1 MATTNSVMLCACFAL
16 LLVINGVYADVYM
29 HNPRGSN
36 NRYGWSAGESDV
48 MGSQR
53 VASRQPTPIFHN
65 NPTGRHFII
74 LSVDDANNAPAN
86 R

>member
-36 NRYGWSAGESDV
+36 NRYGWIGGEIDV

-53 VASRQPTPIFHN
+53 DGSRRTAHPNHSQQPNRTPF
-65 NPTGRHFII
+65 
-74 LSVDDANNAPAN
+74 
-86 R
+86 